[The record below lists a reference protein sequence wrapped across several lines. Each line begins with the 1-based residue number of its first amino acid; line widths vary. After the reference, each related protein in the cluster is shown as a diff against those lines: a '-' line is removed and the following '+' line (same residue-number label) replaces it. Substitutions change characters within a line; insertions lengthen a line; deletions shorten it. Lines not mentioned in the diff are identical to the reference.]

1 MTGPRG
7 RAVAEEVSVI
17 GPSDT
22 AIAEV
27 AMAGPSGRAVARW
40 QRMDQVAEI

>member
-1 MTGPRG
+1 M
-7 RAVAEEVSVI
+7 
-17 GPSDT
+17 T

-27 AMAGPSGRAVARW
+27 TVAGPSGTAVAKEVTVAGPSGRAVARW